1 MPFLI
6 NDDKLFRKYG
16 KIRVSNTSQQKYKES
31 PQKRLMKNN
40 EIFQKKKQAKYLSMI
55 VNDIEIFQKIKKQR
69 LVEYSGYN

>member
-1 MPFLI
+1 
-6 NDDKLFRKYG
+6 
-16 KIRVSNTSQQKYKES
+16 
-31 PQKRLMKNN
+31 MKNN

>member
-6 NDDKLFRKYG
+6 NDDKLFRKYS